1 MWPARLLGSPTGAAD
16 RAVDGLLRQCQ
27 PAKEGARGLLAGR
40 EDVMTRWC
48 EPVRSA
54 GDVAALERSTT
65 FEGLV
70 EERSVHDVFRF
81 AAIRQPGAVALT
93 MLVAGTVEE
102 QPRTVTYA
110 ELAGLV
116 NRAGNAFVALA
127 GPRPGVAYMLPSLV
141 ETHAVLWGAQSAG
154 YAVPLNFLL
163 NPEHLADL
171 VRAADAAVLVTLGP
185 HPALDLWQKA
195 EAVAG
200 LVPGLKVV
208 ALNMPGLAPAE
219 GALDLAALM
228 ADQPADRL
236 LIEPG
241 RDDEVAAYF
250 HTGGTTGDPKLVT
263 LTHRSQLLAALGGAL
278 LGDMGSGDVLAATLP
293 LFHAG
298 GTVFCGLSPLLAGAE
313 LLIMTPSA
321 LRSPTVVRNFWALL
335 DRHAVTLAGAVPTG
349 LAAVVD
355 VPVGE
360 ADLSRVRAGFT
371 GASPIP
377 SAIQQR
383 FEAMTGA
390 RLHQVYGM
398 TESSGILSIDPVAG
412 AGAPGTVGINPP
424 WMRLEVL
431 RQGPDGSLR
440 EVAATDEIGVVVA
453 HGPHVSPGYR
463 NAVHDAGVLTDRT
476 LVTGDLGYRDEAGN
490 LVVAGRVKDL
500 IIRSG
505 HNIDPV
511 MIEDA
516 MVSHPAVA
524 MAAAVGQPDAYAGEL
539 PVVYLALRPDASAS
553 VEELHEHARATIAE
567 RPAWPREIYILDALP
582 MTSVGKLFKPDLRV
596 DATRRLVEDL
606 LSERLGARLPV
617 PPPVE
622 VSLGGTRGTRVSVT
636 VPDDELAGEVQTL
649 LSAHLFETVV
659 LVRTVAATDTPT

>member
-1 MWPARLLGSPTGAAD
+1 
-16 RAVDGLLRQCQ
+16 
-27 PAKEGARGLLAGR
+27 
-40 EDVMTRWC
+40 MTRWC
-48 EPVRSA
+48 EPIRDA
-54 GDVAALERSTT
+54 DDVAALERSTT
-65 FEGLV
+65 FDDLV
-70 EERSVHDVFRF
+70 EERSVHDVFAL
-81 AAIRQPGAVALT
+81 AAVRQPDAVALT
-93 MLVAGTVEE
+93 MLMTGTVEE
-102 QPRTVTYA
+102 EPRRVSYA
-110 ELAGLV
+110 DLAGLV
-116 NRAGNAFVALA
+116 NRAGNAFAALA
-127 GPRPGVAYMLPSLV
+127 GPRPGVAYLLPSLV

-171 VRAADAAVLVTLGP
+171 VRAAEADILVTLGP
-185 HPALDLWQKA
+185 HPTLDLWEKA
-195 EAVAG
+195 QAVGG

-208 ALNMPGLAPAE
+208 ALNLPGLAPAD
-219 GALDLAALM
+219 GAPDLAALM

-236 LIEPG
+236 LVEPG

-278 LGDMGSGDVLAATLP
+278 LGDMGSGDILSATLP

-313 LLIMTPSA
+313 LLIMTPAA
-321 LRSPTVVRNFWALL
+321 LRNPTVVKNFWALV
-335 DRHAVTLAGAVPTG
+335 DHHGVTLAGAVPTG
-349 LAAVVD
+349 LTAVVD
-355 VPVGE
+355 VPVGD

-377 SAIQQR
+377 TAVQQR

-398 TESSGILSIDPVAG
+398 TESSGVLSIDPVAG
-412 AGAPGTVGINPP
+412 GGAPGTVGISPP

-431 RQGPDGSLR
+431 RQGADGSLR
-440 EVAATDEIGVVVA
+440 EATATNEVGVVVA

-463 NAVHDAGVLTDRT
+463 NIAHDAGVLTDGT
-476 LVTGDLGYRDEAGN
+476 LVTGDLGYRDEAGR

-524 MAAAVGQPDAYAGEL
+524 MAAAVGRPDAYAGEL
-539 PVVYLALRPDASAS
+539 PVVYLALRPDASPS
-553 VEELHEHARATIAE
+553 VEELHEHAHATIAE
-567 RPAWPREIYILDALP
+567 RPAWPREIYLLEALP
-582 MTSVGKLFKPDLRV
+582 MTSVGKIFKPDLRV
-596 DATRRLVEDL
+596 DAAHRFVEDL
-606 LSERLGARLPV
+606 LRERLSDRLGAPLPV
-617 PPPVE
+617 N
-622 VSLGGTRGTRVSVT
+622 VSLGGPRGMRVTVT
-636 VPDDELAGEVQTL
+636 VPDDQVAGEVERL
-649 LSAHLFETVV
+649 LSAHLFETVA
-659 LVRTVAATDTPT
+659 LVRPVPAAEAPA

>member
-1 MWPARLLGSPTGAAD
+1 
-16 RAVDGLLRQCQ
+16 
-27 PAKEGARGLLAGR
+27 
-40 EDVMTRWC
+40 MTRWC

-54 GDVAALERSTT
+54 EDVAAIERRTT
-65 FEGLV
+65 FEELV
-70 EERSVHDVFRF
+70 EERSIHDVFAL
-81 AAIRQPGAVALT
+81 AAVRQPDAVALT
-93 MLVAGTVEE
+93 MLMTGAVDEE
-102 QPRTVTYA
+102 PRRVTYA
-110 ELAGLV
+110 DLAGLV
-116 NRAGNAFVALA
+116 NRAGNAFAALA
-127 GPRPGVAYMLPSLV
+127 DERPGVAYMLPSLV
-141 ETHAVLWGAQSAG
+141 ETHAVLWGAQSVG

-163 NPEHLADL
+163 TPRHLADL
-171 VRAADAAVLVTLGP
+171 VRAADADVLVTLGP
-185 HPALDLWQKA
+185 HPTLDLWQKA
-195 EAVAG
+195 REVAD
-200 LVPGLKVV
+200 LVPGLELV
-208 ALNMPGLAPAE
+208 ALNLPGLDPAE

-236 LIEPG
+236 LVEPG
-241 RDDEVAAYF
+241 RDDDVAAYF

-263 LTHRSQLLAALGGAL
+263 LTHRSQLVAALGGAL
-278 LGDMGSGDVLAATLP
+278 LGDMGRGDVLSATLP

-313 LLIMTPSA
+313 LLIMTPAA
-321 LRSPTVVRNFWALL
+321 LRNPVVVQRFWELL
-335 DRHAVTLAGAVPTG
+335 DRHGVTLAGAVPTG
-349 LAAVVD
+349 LTAVVE
-355 VPVGE
+355 VPVGD

-377 SAIQQR
+377 STVQHR

-412 AGAPGTVGINPP
+412 RGAPGTVGISPP
-424 WMRLEVL
+424 WMHLEV
-431 RQGPDGSLR
+431 RVQEPDGPGR
-440 EVAATDEIGVVVA
+440 GAATGEIGVVVA
-453 HGPHVSPGYR
+453 SGPHVSPGYR
-463 NAVHDAGVLTDRT
+463 NTAHDAGVLADRT
-476 LVTGDLGYRDEAGN
+476 LVTGDLGYRDEGGN

-539 PVVYLALRPDASAS
+539 PVVYLALRPGAAAS
-553 VEELHEHARATIAE
+553 VEELEEHARATIAE
-567 RPAWPREIYILDALP
+567 RPAWPREIYVLDALP

-596 DATRRLVEDL
+596 DAARRMVETL
-606 LSERLGARLPV
+606 LEERMGARLGA

-622 VSLGGTRGTRVSVT
+622 VSLGGTRGMRVSVT
-636 VPDDELAGEVQTL
+636 VPDDELAREVESL
-649 LSAHLFETVV
+649 LSAHLFEAAVV
-659 LVRTVAATDTPT
+659 VSGQPTAMEGRQLT

>member
-1 MWPARLLGSPTGAAD
+1 
-16 RAVDGLLRQCQ
+16 
-27 PAKEGARGLLAGR
+27 
-40 EDVMTRWC
+40 MTRWC
-48 EPVRSA
+48 GPVRGA
-54 GDVAALERSTT
+54 DDVSALEGSTT
-65 FEGLV
+65 FEELV
-70 EERSVHDVFRF
+70 EERSVHDVFAL
-81 AAIRQPGAVALT
+81 AAVRQPDAVALT
-93 MLVAGTVEE
+93 MLMTGTLEE
-102 QPRTVTYA
+102 EPRRVTYA

-116 NRAGNAFVALA
+116 DRAANAFVTLA
-127 GPRPGVAYMLPSLV
+127 GPRPGVAYLLPSLV

-171 VRAADAAVLVTLGP
+171 VRAADADVLVTLGP
-185 HPALDLWQKA
+185 HPVLDLWEKA
-195 EAVAG
+195 QAVGA

-208 ALNMPGLAPAE
+208 ALNVPGQATAQGVP
-219 GALDLAALM
+219 DLATLM

-236 LIEPG
+236 LAEPG

-278 LGDMGSGDVLAATLP
+278 LGDMGSDDVLSATLP

-313 LLIMTPSA
+313 LVIMTPAA
-321 LRSPTVVRNFWALL
+321 LRNPTVVQNFWALL
-335 DRHAVTLAGAVPTG
+335 DRHGVTLAGAVPTG
-349 LAAVVD
+349 LTAVVE
-355 VPVGE
+355 VPVGD

-377 SAIQQR
+377 TSVQQR

-390 RLHQVYGM
+390 TLHQVYGM
-398 TESSGILSIDPVAG
+398 TESSGVLAIDPVAG
-412 AGAPGTVGINPP
+412 GGAPGTVGISPP
-424 WMRLEVL
+424 WMSLEVL
-431 RQGPDGSLR
+431 RQEADGSLGGA
-440 EVAATDEIGVVVA
+440 AATNEVGVVVA

-463 NAVHDAGVLTDRT
+463 NLAHDAGVLTDRT
-476 LVTGDLGYRDEAGN
+476 LVTGDLGYFDDGGR

-505 HNIDPV
+505 HNLDPV

-539 PVVYLALRPDASAS
+539 PVVYLALRPGASAS
-553 VEELHEHARATIAE
+553 AEELHDHAHATIAE
-567 RPAWPREIYILDALP
+567 RPAWPREIYLLDALP
-582 MTSVGKLFKPDLRV
+582 MTSVGKIFKPDLRV
-596 DATRRLVEDL
+596 DAARRLVEEQL
-606 LSERLGARLPV
+606 GERFGDRLEAPM
-617 PPPVE
+617 PVE
-622 VSLGGTRGTRVSVT
+622 VSLGGHRGMRVVVT
-636 VPDDELAGEVQTL
+636 VPDEETAREVETL
-649 LSAHLFETVV
+649 LSPQLFETVT
-659 LVRTVAATDTPT
+659 LVGQGEPALPVSRG

>member
-1 MWPARLLGSPTGAAD
+1 
-16 RAVDGLLRQCQ
+16 
-27 PAKEGARGLLAGR
+27 
-40 EDVMTRWC
+40 MTRWC
-48 EPVRSA
+48 EPVGSA
-54 GDVAALERSTT
+54 ADVAALERSTT
-65 FEGLV
+65 FEDLV
-70 EERSVHDVFRF
+70 EERSVHDVFAL
-81 AAIRQPGAVALT
+81 AAVRQPDAVALT
-93 MLVAGTVEE
+93 MLMTGAADEE
-102 QPRTVTYA
+102 PHKVTYA
-110 ELAGLV
+110 DLVGLV
-116 NRAGNAFVALA
+116 NRAGNAFAALA
-127 GPRPGVAYMLPSLV
+127 DARPGVAYMLPSLV

-154 YAVPLNFLL
+154 FAVPLNFLL

-171 VRAADAAVLVTLGP
+171 VRAADADILVTLGP
-185 HPALDLWQKA
+185 HPTLDLWQKA
-195 EAVAG
+195 RAVAD
-200 LVPGLKVV
+200 LVPGLELV
-208 ALNMPGLAPAE
+208 ALNLPGLARAE
-219 GALDLAALM
+219 GVHDLAALM

-236 LIEPG
+236 LVEPG
-241 RDDEVAAYF
+241 SDEDVAAYF

-263 LTHRSQLLAALGGAL
+263 LTHRSQLLASLGGAL
-278 LGDMGSGDVLAATLP
+278 LGDMGTGDVLSATLP

-298 GTVFCGLSPLLAGAE
+298 GTVFCGLSPLMAGAE

-321 LRSPTVVRNFWALL
+321 LRNPTVVQNFWALL
-335 DRHAVTLAGAVPTG
+335 DRHGVTLAGAVPTG
-349 LAAVVD
+349 LTAVVD

-360 ADLSRVRAGFT
+360 ADLSKVRAGFT

-377 SAIQQR
+377 SAIQHR

-412 AGAPGTVGINPP
+412 GGAPGTVGVSPP
-424 WMRLEVL
+424 WMRLEV
-431 RQGPDGSLR
+431 RVQEPDGSGR
-440 EVAATDEIGVVVA
+440 EAATGEIGVVVA

-463 NAVHDAGVLTDRT
+463 NAAHNTGVLTDRT

-553 VEELHEHARATIAE
+553 VEDLHEHARATIAE
-567 RPAWPREIYILDALP
+567 RPAWPREIYVLDALP
-582 MTSVGKLFKPDLRV
+582 MTPVGKLFKPDLRI
-596 DATRRLVEDL
+596 DAARRMVESL
-606 LSERLGARLPV
+606 LAERMGARLGA
-617 PPPVE
+617 PPPVD
-622 VSLGGTRGTRVSVT
+622 VSLGGTHGMRVIVT
-636 VPDDELAGEVQTL
+636 VPDDELASEIEPL
-649 LSAHLFETVV
+649 LSAHLFEAAVV
-659 LVRTVAATDTPT
+659 VTPTVATDAPT